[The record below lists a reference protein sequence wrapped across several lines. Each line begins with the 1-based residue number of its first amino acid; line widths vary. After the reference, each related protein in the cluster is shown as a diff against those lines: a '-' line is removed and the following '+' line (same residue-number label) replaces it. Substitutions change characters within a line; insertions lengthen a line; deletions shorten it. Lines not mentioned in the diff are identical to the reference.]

1 MEGTA
6 GIEGIEGTE
15 EIEEIKETKLI
26 SYFKTKPLSRMI
38 PYVNI
43 HTHHLGAE
51 TDISIYNNRFLFEDI
66 TTDRLFS
73 IGIHPY
79 DSHLFTEHSLTEFEV
94 FLNHKHCY
102 AIGECGLDKLIDVDL
117 KQQQFALK
125 QQLAL
130 ALTYNKPVIIHCVK
144 AFDEL
149 IEVCKPYETKLKLII
164 HGFNKS
170 EELALQL
177 ISRGYYVSL
186 HPSLLKKDNF
196 NFTKLPIEQLFFET
210 DNDSN
215 LSINEAYRNASIKL
229 NLSESILKEKIY
241 SNFKLLF
248 L

>member
-1 MEGTA
+1 MEEIKGMEGTKA
-6 GIEGIEGTE
+6 
-15 EIEEIKETKLI
+15 I
-26 SYFKTKPLSRMI
+26 SCLKTKQLIRMI
-38 PYVNI
+38 PYINI
-43 HTHHLGAE
+43 HTHHLGTE

-66 TTDRLFS
+66 TTDCLFS

-79 DSHLFTEHSLTEFEV
+79 DCHLLTDHSFKDMEP
-94 FLNHKHCY
+94 FLKQDNCF
-102 AIGECGLDKLIDVDL
+102 AIGECGLDKLISVDL
-117 KQQQFALK
+117 KQQQFILTE
-125 QQLAL
+125 QLNLAL
-130 ALTYNKPVIIHCVK
+130 IYKKPVIIHCVK

-149 IEVCKPYETKLKLII
+149 IEVCKPHENKLKLII

-177 ISRGYYVSL
+177 ISRGYYLSL
-186 HPSLLKKDNF
+186 HTSLFKKENF

-210 DNDSN
+210 DDDSN

-229 NLSESILKEKIY
+229 NLSESMLKEKIY